1 MDKFVGLMTLL
12 MLFAGAAMAE
22 IPPIMYINS
31 SVSPELP
38 VWATSAAVQ
47 DDISLISRRNEI
59 DYYFSLPVEPGTGC
73 TVFKEA
79 WDAFGS
85 IQMMNMQA
93 VVRVR
98 IVEASSGFGGGHPG
112 TMFRGEFVSDLKG
125 NLRSPRQDYLFF
137 AATGEFSFEG
147 RKICVR
153 DSRFPNLQVGD
164 EAILLVRFDYPEQ
177 NYVSIG
183 DGGVV
188 GIRDGRILE
197 GGDLLRFLGTPKTV
211 SGVVDA
217 IRTRD
222 SRNGEVDDE

>member
-1 MDKFVGLMTLL
+1 MF
-12 MLFAGAAMAE
+12 FAGAATAE

-38 VWATSAAVQ
+38 VWASCAAVQ

-59 DYYFSLPVEPGTGC
+59 DYYFSLPVEPSTGC
-73 TVFKEA
+73 TVFNEA

-85 IQMMNMQA
+85 IPGISGA
-93 VVRVR
+93 VVKVR
-98 IVEASSGFGGGHPG
+98 IVEASGGFGGGHPG

-164 EAILLVRFDYPEQ
+164 EAILLVRIDYPEQ

-222 SRNGEVDDE
+222 SRNGKADDE